1 MGRSSE
7 CPSPGLFAKGP
18 RPRAP
23 PPPPP
28 ALCPPRRTEQRRDA
42 DGTVKRRRDVL
53 AKTREKAAPMYPK
66 KYMALPASCRARD
79 SIVL

>member
-1 MGRSSE
+1 MPVPWPLRE
-7 CPSPGLFAKGP
+7 GP
-18 RPRAP
+18 PPPRAP
-23 PPPPP
+23 LPLPP
-28 ALCPPRRTEQRRDA
+28 LCSPRRTEQRRDA
-42 DGTVKRRRDVL
+42 DGAVKRRPDVL